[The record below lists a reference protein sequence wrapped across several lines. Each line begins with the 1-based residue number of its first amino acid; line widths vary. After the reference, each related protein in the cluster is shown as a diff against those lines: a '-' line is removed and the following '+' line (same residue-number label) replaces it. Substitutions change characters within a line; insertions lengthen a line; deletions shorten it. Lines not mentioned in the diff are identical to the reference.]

1 MYPKDENGKEYQVL
15 AEWLNAWPGGEFGR
29 HPGWCIT
36 ELRRYADG
44 TVSQHRGD
52 PMYLSDVSPAVAA
65 LHSIW
70 LRANNSLMKYR

>member
-15 AEWLNAWPGGEFGR
+15 AKWLNVWPGGEFGI
-29 HPGWCIT
+29 HPGWCVM

-44 TVSQHRGD
+44 TVSQYRGD

>member
-29 HPGWCIT
+29 HPGWCIM

-44 TVSQHRGD
+44 SIIQHRGE